1 MEHFTILTQLLLYP
15 LIGSLAIAVYSYCF
29 KKYSEDM
36 SIVVCLISMF
46 GQIVLGALLW
56 LGFDPSNPD
65 FQFQEKLVWF
75 EDWKIFYSVG
85 VDSFSIYFIL
95 LTVFLTPICIL
106 VGLISIKNRRPL
118 FMSLFLF
125 LEACVIGVFSAKD
138 LMLFYVFFEAFLI
151 PMYLIIGIWGGKNR
165 VYASIKFFIYTLF
178 GSILMLIAI
187 VYIFVHESTN
197 DITELAIQLQNYP
210 IEIQKLLWLAF
221 FISFAIK
228 IPLWPFHTWLPDAH
242 VEAPTS
248 GSVILAGILLKIG
261 GYGLLRFNLPMFPEV
276 SIYFADYVVWIS
288 IIAVIYTSIVAL
300 MQTDMKKMIAYSS
313 VAHMGYVVA
322 GIFSFNVYGMQGA
335 IFQMIS
341 HGLVS
346 SALFLCVGVLYSQTN
361 TKEISIYHGLAERM
375 PKFSLLFTVFVMA
388 SIGLPSTS
396 GFIGEFLVLIGA
408 FEINRLYGILL
419 TLGMVLGAVYM
430 LWLYTRIIFGNEKE
444 TPKILQ
450 DIKSFDRV
458 VLTAFAVLIII
469 IGVCPKIIT
478 DYSHLAVNNLVT
490 KINNIKSI
498 KLTREF

>member
-1 MEHFTILTQLLLYP
+1 MEHLAILTQLLLCP
-15 LIGSLAIAVYSYCF
+15 LIGACAIAVCSSF
-29 KKYSEDM
+29 SKEQSEDM
-36 SIVVCLISMF
+36 AIIIGAISML
-46 GQIVLGALLW
+46 GQIIFGSLLW
-56 LGFDPSNPD
+56 FKFDSSNTN
-65 FQFQEKLVWF
+65 FQFEEKFRWF
-75 EDWKIFYSVG
+75 EDLNILYSVG

-95 LTVFLTPICIL
+95 LTIFLTPICIV
-106 VGLISIKNRRPL
+106 VGFLSIKDRRAL
-118 FMSLFLF
+118 FIALFLF
-125 LEACVIGVFSAKD
+125 LEACVIGVFCAKD
-138 LMLFYVFFEAFLI
+138 LILFYVFFEAFLI

-178 GSILMLIAI
+178 GSILMLLAI
-187 VYIFVHESTN
+187 FYIFTHESTN
-197 DITELAIQLQNYP
+197 DISDLAIQLQNYP
-210 IEIQKLLWLAF
+210 LEIQKLLWLAF

-261 GYGLLRFNLPMFPEV
+261 GYGLLRFNLPMFPEA
-276 SIYFADYVVWIS
+276 SIYFADYVLWIS

-346 SALFLCVGVLYSQTN
+346 SALFLCVGVLYAQTHS
-361 TKEISIYHGLAERM
+361 KEISVYHGLAQKM

-396 GFIGEFLVLIGA
+396 GFVGEFLVLLGV
-408 FEINRLYGILL
+408 FELSHLYG
-419 TLGMVLGAVYM
+419 TLMTFGMVLGAAYM
-430 LWLYTRIIFGNEKE
+430 LWLYTRTIFGDSDEA
-444 TPKILQ
+444 PKILQ
-450 DIKSFDRV
+450 DIKILDRII
-458 VLTAFAVLIII
+458 LSTFAILIIA
-469 IGVCPKIIT
+469 IGIYPKIIT
-478 DYSHLAVNNLVT
+478 DYSEKAVSNLVHKMNDIRST
-490 KINNIKSI
+490 KLN
-498 KLTREF
+498 REF